1 MKNRTPPDRSKVD
14 EQSVAENFFGIAWTI
29 VTIFLAMTA
38 VAYKFVFPGPLSSDQ
53 AVWGQFGDF
62 FAGILN
68 PLISFFTL
76 MVASK
81 VWLLQRNISS
91 EQQQE
96 LVVTRSEIK
105 RQTFDQFFMSL
116 LASHRAMTEQVTLV
130 NVQAGATLQTGKRAI
145 DSYITHLDGH
155 VGSIREIYS
164 GKTAASGAL
173 EQNGVALVRDA
184 LAAEVKKVRK
194 VPHESAIAQFSYFFT
209 QYYSTPLQSAAGLL
223 LSPRPS
229 LSFEQIFGHIFRLTY
244 QVLEII
250 DEEFTDTPVLKKR
263 YVDLLRAQMSE
274 SEFVFFAL
282 FALTSEGE
290 KSWAMSIQLNFFKDR
305 LKNMDWTKMLAKSFA
320 VNEQSLEE
328 AKKILTS
335 E

>member
-29 VTIFLAMTA
+29 VTIFIAMTA
-38 VAYKFVFPGPLSSDQ
+38 GAYKFVFPGPLSSDQ

-91 EQQQE
+91 EQKQE

-130 NVQAGATLQTGKRAI
+130 DARAGNTLQTGKRAI
-145 DSYITHLDGH
+145 DSYITHLERHQDTIKK
-155 VGSIREIYS
+155 VYS
-164 GKTAASGAL
+164 GIVDGR
-173 EQNGVALVRDA
+173 GVQKQDGLVLVRTA
-184 LAAEVKKVRK
+184 LASTDQVKK
-194 VPHESAIAQFSYFFT
+194 VPHESAIKQFSYFFT
-209 QYYSTPLQSAAGLL
+209 QYYSTRLPSAAGLL
-223 LSPRPS
+223 LSPRPG
-229 LSFEQIFGHIFRLTY
+229 LSFEQIFGHIFRSTY
-244 QVLEII
+244 QILRII
-250 DEEFTDTPVLKKR
+250 DEEFIDAPVLKKR

-274 SEFVFFAL
+274 SEFIFFAL

-290 KSWAMSIQLNFFKDR
+290 KSWAMSIQLKFFKDC
-305 LKNMDWTKMLAKSFA
+305 LENMDWTKMLAKSFA

>member
-1 MKNRTPPDRSKVD
+1 MKNRTPPASSKVD
-14 EQSVAENFFGIAWTI
+14 EQSVAENFSSRAWII

-38 VAYKFVFPGPLSSDQ
+38 GAYKFVFPGPLSTDQ

-81 VWLLQRNISS
+81 VWLLQRNISI
-91 EQQQE
+91 EQKQE
-96 LVVTRSEIK
+96 LVVTRAEIK

-130 NVQAGATLQTGKRAI
+130 DAQAGNTLQTGKRAI
-145 DSYITHLDGH
+145 DSYITHLERH
-155 VGSIREIYS
+155 KVSIGNKHS
-164 GKTAASGAL
+164 GKIDNRGVQIQDGL
-173 EQNGVALVRDA
+173 ELVSSA
-184 LAAEVKKVRK
+184 LASADQVKK
-194 VPHESAIAQFSYFFT
+194 VPHESAIPQFSYFFT
-209 QYYSTPLQSAAGLL
+209 QYYNTPLLGDGGLL
-223 LSPRPS
+223 LSPQS
-229 LSFEQIFGHIFRLTY
+229 GLSFEQIFGHIFRLTH
-244 QVLEII
+244 QVLKII
-250 DEEFTDTPVLKKR
+250 DEEFIDAPVLKKR

-274 SEFVFFAL
+274 SEFIFFAL